1 MDKNDSDNGHE
12 RGFEWES
19 VHQHIAEANAAL
31 AGVDEIT
38 PEALAQAWAHRAEQ
52 LARVP
57 VETDEADRLELVLV
71 QLGREI
77 YGLDVQYVFDIK
89 PAEHITRV
97 PRVPEWVAGITNLR
111 GRIFSAVDLRRFFD
125 LPQAEASEQ
134 AIIESELVVV
144 ETPDM
149 ELALLVDEVLG
160 VEALSASQ
168 LQQAPAASRSI
179 PSEYIRGIIARQ
191 DEGTSEDEKRSL
203 ITVLN
208 LPALLADDRLVVQEE
223 VV

>member
-1 MDKNDSDNGHE
+1 MDKNGSDNE
-12 RGFEWES
+12 DKRDFDWES
-19 VHQHIAEANAAL
+19 VHQSIAEANAAL
-31 AGVDEIT
+31 AGVDEIA
-38 PEALAQAWAHRAEQ
+38 PEALVQAWARRAEQ
-52 LARVP
+52 LALVP
-57 VETDEADRLELVLV
+57 IETDEADRLELVLV

-89 PAEHITRV
+89 PAERITRV
-97 PRVPEWVAGITNLR
+97 PRVPEWVAGITSLR

-125 LPQAEASEQ
+125 LPQAETNEQ
-134 AIIESELVVV
+134 TIIEPELVVV

-168 LQQAPAASRSI
+168 MQQAPAASRSI
-179 PSEYIRGIIARQ
+179 PTEYIQGIIARQ
-191 DEGTSEDEKRSL
+191 SEEVSENGKRSL